1 MLKSFLTKFNE
12 DNVFKNLYQNSKGL
26 AKYNKLEINI
36 FFPFLWKR
44 RLINLDELKKSFQ
57 STIGCAH
64 LTVEC
69 KFPIHHFLDDEIFW
83 CEYKL
88 QFSQKKKI
96 NELRT
101 QSKHFQGKQL
111 FEMDF
116 QGQGY

>member
-1 MLKSFLTKFNE
+1 M
-12 DNVFKNLYQNSKGL
+12 
-26 AKYNKLEINI
+26 
-36 FFPFLWKR
+36 
-44 RLINLDELKKSFQ
+44 
-57 STIGCAH
+57 
-64 LTVEC
+64 EC